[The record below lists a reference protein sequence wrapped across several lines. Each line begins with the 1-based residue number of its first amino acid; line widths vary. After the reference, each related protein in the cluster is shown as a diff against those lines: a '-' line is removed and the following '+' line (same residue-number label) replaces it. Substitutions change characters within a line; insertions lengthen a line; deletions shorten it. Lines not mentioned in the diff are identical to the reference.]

1 MEVYFHV
8 PAQDCQCQDGFV
20 QVSRPEDDSGMLRA
34 QTACGPHKQVNVDV
48 GSRQQSLGVANKLC
62 RVLRGLASR
71 VICLSDCLFV
81 GFVGFVGLS
90 VCLSVCP
97 FVCLPV
103 LSVCLF
109 IWLVC

>member
-20 QVSRPEDDSGMLRA
+20 QVSRPEDDSRMLRA

-48 GSRQQSLGVANKLC
+48 GSRQQSLGVLVANKLC
-62 RVLRGLASR
+62 RVLRG
-71 VICLSDCLFV
+71 VELFV
-81 GFVGFVGLS
+81 CPI
-90 VCLSVCP
+90 VCLSVLSVLSVFR

-103 LSVCLF
+103 CWFVSLSVCLF